1 MMASPYPL
9 RLLFQIMMGEEIEMA
24 DNELEL
30 EYWTVPPSHRHRGKK
45 VDVEDLYGS
54 PCVSWWQ
61 AQVAF
66 GTTFIIKMHIN

>member
-1 MMASPYPL
+1 MASPYPL

-24 DNELEL
+24 DIELEL

-54 PCVSWWQ
+54 PF

-66 GTTFIIKMHIN
+66 GTTFIIKMHINYSK